1 MKVAR
6 WLILLVA
13 CATNAQEG
21 TPSIAEKTA
30 GMERLEGFFDI
41 YWDDETGKLYWE
53 IDKFDAVLCQNS
65 ALLKDHGCN
74 SMHRKVLA
82 SFYQHFNGGS
92 THEVCV
98 SSRAA
103 RSNNG
108 CLTNSRICTWYV
120 MMDPKITP
128 SGQTIVKPTALGTVA
143 KHRR

>member
-1 MKVAR
+1 MLPAEQGHR
-6 WLILLVA
+6 ENER
-13 CATNAQEG
+13 T
-21 TPSIAEKTA
+21 TIAVSPE
-30 GMERLEGFFDI
+30 L
-41 YWDDETGKLYWE
+41 
-53 IDKFDAVLCQNS
+53 VLCQNS

-74 SMHRKVLA
+74 LMHRKVLA
-82 SFYQHFNGGS
+82 SFYQHLNGGS

-128 SGQTIVKPTALGTVA
+128 SGQTIVKPTALGPVR
-143 KHRR
+143 KHRH